1 MLLLPPLDS
10 LRFFEAAAR
19 HQNFSRGAAELGVTS
34 AAVGYRVRLLES
46 ISTRRC
52 SPAASAACAST
63 AAAGPT

>member
-19 HQNFSRGAAELGVTS
+19 HQSFARAAEELGVTS
-34 AAVGYRVRLLES
+34 AAVAYRVSMLEEHLDVPL
-46 ISTRRC
+46 ST
-52 SPAASAACAST
+52 AAIAACAST